1 MSWAI
6 EYTSD
11 AFGDLLS
18 LDGSQRKVVRKA
30 VARVAV
36 NPLPRSEG
44 GYGKPLGNRGGRDL
58 TGLLKIKLRGSGLR
72 IVYYLKR
79 EAKKMVIVVV
89 GVRAS
94 DEVYTIAVRRV
105 GGFVDL

>member
-1 MSWAI
+1 MSWTVVNLPQANR
-6 EYTSD
+6 
-11 AFGDLLS
+11 DLAK
-18 LDGSQRKVVRKA
+18 LDPSQRRLVAKA
-30 VARVAV
+30 INRVAV
-36 NPLPRSEG
+36 NPLPQSEG

-105 GGFVDL
+105 GCFGDL